1 MAFIGLV
8 TQKDK
13 PTGVSLM
20 AKVVTANKKKSAKK
34 IFKVSVKPNALDD
47 LSCCVIDHGTA
58 VDKINGLQDVN
69 KVTDDITLSYSGI
82 NGTTI
87 TYHIIDIEA
96 PLLSHYLSE
105 DGKVIKRPLY
115 GEGDATGYIEITVSK
130 GEDSVSSR
138 IRTTVQSISAL

>member
-58 VDKINGLQDVN
+58 VDKINGLQDMN
-69 KVTDDITLSYSGI
+69 NITDDITLPYTGI
-82 NGTTI
+82 NGTTV
-87 TYHIIDIEA
+87 TYNIIDID
-96 PLLSHYLSE
+96 HQF
-105 DGKVIKRPLY
+105 KV
-115 GEGDATGYIEITVSK
+115 D
-130 GEDSVSSR
+130 
-138 IRTTVQSISAL
+138 